1 SPDASAS
8 AQEQT
13 KARGPMPPSS
23 VSSKHADDE
32 NSTHGRSSPKPSQT
46 PERVFRLQCCLL
58 LCYQP
63 DKGKVN
69 DYSAISSLYFLGMA
83 PSLSTA
89 ASNASNPRMAS
100 GAAAS
105 IQASFLMLFMS
116 YIGGCS
122 PWMALFLGEVGCL
135 RKGAPR
141 RKGRPLRKPQARVLA
156 AVALLIA
163 NSLPV
168 AFLPNGERRQGTVLL
183 AVTKPPGTLR

>member
-1 SPDASAS
+1 MA
-8 AQEQT
+8 
-13 KARGPMPPSS
+13 
-23 VSSKHADDE
+23 
-32 NSTHGRSSPKPSQT
+32 
-46 PERVFRLQCCLL
+46 
-58 LCYQP
+58 
-63 DKGKVN
+63 
-69 DYSAISSLYFLGMA
+69 SAISSLYFLGMA
-83 PSLSTA
+83 PFLSAA
-89 ASNASNPRMAS
+89 ASNASKPRMAS
-100 GAAAS
+100 GA
-105 IQASFLMLFMS
+105 IRASFLMLFMS

-122 PWMALFLGEVGCL
+122 PWIALFLGEVGCL